1 MSLEVDS
8 VVCDGCGESM
18 LIGNDEL
25 VEKQGCFYHD
35 WCYDEM
41 KAEHRAALAEARA
54 TMDKWEEEE
63 V

>member
-25 VEKQGCFYHD
+25 VEKQGCFYHE
-35 WCYDEM
+35 WCYSEM
-41 KAEHRAALAEARA
+41 QNEHRAALAEARA
-54 TMDKWEEEE
+54 TMDKWEEE